1 MATAEITEPDA
12 PGVIVL
18 TNVEWETYCKL
29 RDDEANDHIRMTYL
43 DGELILMSPQF
54 RHDFNGRHLLYL
66 VTIVAEEFDIE
77 FEAAGATTLRR
88 KGDGKGKGKKKGAG
102 KEPDEGFF
110 LGEDAVHM
118 RDKDDL
124 DLEVD
129 PPPTLAIEVD
139 NWGDSKK
146 ALATYARLG
155 VPEIWRFQ
163 ARGRS
168 LRFGRLAG
176 EGYEPAE
183 RSVALPR
190 LTRTLVLQ
198 ALEARATGM
207 GTKAWLAWLREW
219 ARDLPEPPPG
229 RLNHAGKEQA

>member
-1 MATAEITEPDA
+1 MATAEITDPDVPDA
-12 PGVIVL
+12 PGAIVL
-18 TNVEWETYCKL
+18 NSVDWKTYCKL
-29 RDDEANDHIRMTYL
+29 RDDEDNDHVRMSYL

-54 RHDFNGRHLLYL
+54 RHDFNGRHLLLL
-66 VTIVAEEFDIE
+66 VVTVAEALDIE

-88 KGDGKGKGKKKGAG
+88 KGEGKKKGAG

-110 LGEDAVHM
+110 LGDDAVWM

-155 VPEIWRFQ
+155 VPEIWRFR

-168 LRFGRLAG
+168 VWFGRLAG
-176 EGYEPAE
+176 EAYEPIE
-183 RSVALPR
+183 RSAALPR
-190 LTRTLVLQ
+190 LTRALVLQ
-198 ALEARATGM
+198 ALEARSARM

-219 ARDLPEPPPG
+219 ARNLPEPS
-229 RLNHAGKEQA
+229 AA